1 MPSWV
6 AIVLLMA
13 VAFLF
18 AVGSL
23 LGTILLKPRR
33 KYAVKVEAYESGMPA
48 IGDTRG
54 RHNIRFYLVAVTFL
68 IFDVELLFFYPWA
81 LYFNMI
87 DDRLSLFG
95 AGVAF
100 IAILAVAVRVRVAQ
114 GRPGLESLADARTR
128 GRTNLGA

>member
-6 AIVLLMA
+6 AVVLLMA

-23 LGTILLKPRR
+23 IGTMALKPRR
-33 KYAVKVEAYESGMPA
+33 KFDTKVEAYESGMAPFH
-48 IGDTRG
+48 DSRG
-54 RHNIRFYLVAVTFL
+54 RYNVRFYLVAVTFL

-87 DDRLSLFG
+87 DDRISLFG
-95 AGVAF
+95 SGCVFLGV
-100 IAILAVAVRVRVAQ
+100 LAVAYIYEWRK
-114 GRPGLESLADARTR
+114 
-128 GRTNLGA
+128 GALDWNR

>member
-87 DDRLSLFG
+87 DDPLVPVRGRGGLYRDPG
-95 AGVAF
+95 RG
-100 IAILAVAVRVRVAQ
+100 VRVRVAQ

>member
-6 AIVLLMA
+6 AIVILMA

-23 LGTILLKPRR
+23 VGTLLLKPRR
-33 KYAVKVEAYESGMPA
+33 KFAAKVEAYESGMPP
-48 IGDTRG
+48 IGDARG

-87 DDRLSLFG
+87 DDQLSLFL
-95 AGVAF
+95 AGVVF
-100 IAILAVAVRVRVAQ
+100 ILILAVAFVYEWRK
-114 GRPGLESLADARTR
+114 
-128 GRTNLGA
+128 GALDWNR

>member
-6 AIVLLMA
+6 AVVLLMV

-23 LGTILLKPRR
+23 LGTMLLKPRR
-33 KYAVKVEAYESGMPA
+33 KYAAKVEAYESGMPA
-48 IGDTRG
+48 ISDARG

-68 IFDVELLFFYPWA
+68 LFDVELLFFYPWA

-87 DDRLSLFG
+87 DEPISLFISG
-95 AGVAF
+95 VVFLAVLGVAF
-100 IAILAVAVRVRVAQ
+100 IY
-114 GRPGLESLADARTR
+114 EWRT
-128 GRTNLGA
+128 GALDWNR

>member
-33 KYAVKVEAYESGMPA
+33 KYAVKVEAYESGMPP

-100 IAILAVAVRVRVAQ
+100 IAILAVAFVYEWRK
-114 GRPGLESLADARTR
+114 
-128 GRTNLGA
+128 GALDWNR